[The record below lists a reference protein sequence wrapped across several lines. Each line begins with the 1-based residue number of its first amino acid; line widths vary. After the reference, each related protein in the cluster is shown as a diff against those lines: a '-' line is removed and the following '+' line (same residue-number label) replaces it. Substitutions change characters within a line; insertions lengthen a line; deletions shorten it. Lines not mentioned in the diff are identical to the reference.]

1 MSIYTI
7 GVYVDE
13 LDDVVREIEIKG
25 TQTFNELHVAIAN
38 AFKLN
43 LKMQAS
49 FFVSNARWQKLNEIT
64 LGHSSVF
71 ENAINGMKDPIAS
84 VIPETAKHLVYFN
97 EDVADYSILVL
108 LEKISDKENPA
119 KKYPAVIT
127 AKGSLS
133 GSGESFFVSDF
144 GINDDDLDAEGM
156 DFNEGEGS
164 ES

>member
-13 LDDVVREIEIKG
+13 LEDVVREIEIKG
-25 TQTFNELHVAIAN
+25 TQTFNDLHVAIATT
-38 AFKLN
+38 FKLN

-49 FFVSNARWQKLNEIT
+49 FFVSNTRWQKLNEIT

-71 ENAINGMKDPIAS
+71 ENAINGQKDSIAS

-97 EDVADYSILVL
+97 EDAAEYSILIL
-108 LEKISDKENPA
+108 LEKVSDKENPG
-119 KKYPAVIT
+119 KTYPAVVT

-133 GSGESFFVSDF
+133 GSSGESFFVSDF
-144 GINDDDLDAEGM
+144 GIGEGDLDTEGM
-156 DFNEGEGS
+156 EIGEAPS
-164 ES
+164 E